1 MLASSLLALLA
12 GVLLLWQQQQLGALS
27 TPALPRPGAGLGA
40 LPRLPA
46 IAQPFSYASQPVS
59 QRLVW
64 EGLLFFLAGVT
75 VTADVC
81 VGMAPCAL
89 VALG

>member
-12 GVLLLWQQQQLGALS
+12 GVLLWQQQLLGELS

-46 IAQPFSYASQPVS
+46 ISQPFSYASQPVS

-64 EGLLFFLAGVT
+64 EGLLFFLPG
-75 VTADVC
+75 
-81 VGMAPCAL
+81 
-89 VALG
+89 